1 MKTDN
6 VTAKQILTDARR
18 ARLGVAAFNFTD
30 IWDLTAIVN
39 AAERMNVPMM
49 ASSFSGVAEALG
61 LDMCQAMVD
70 TFRRRSSVPIIH
82 HLDHSHS
89 VEMCIDALDVGYPS
103 VMIDGSKHPLQQSI
117 RMTREVVEY
126 AHRKGAIV
134 EGEIGQIMG
143 RGVEGDFEGDSFLA
157 KVDEAVE
164 LVSKT
169 KVDSLAV
176 GIGTAH
182 GFYTEKPKIY
192 FDRLEA
198 LAVAVDVPLVL
209 HGGTGIPDEDIRKAI
224 RLGITKV
231 NVGTVIHTTY
241 LRQLREELIRAGDF
255 PFTVD
260 VMRNV
265 LPKIEEVLDDRLRV
279 ITGNGEHNL

>member
-1 MKTDN
+1 M
-6 VTAKQILTDARR
+6 TAKQILTDARR

-39 AAERMNVPMM
+39 AAQRRNAPMI
-49 ASSFSGVAEALG
+49 ASSYWAVAEALG
-61 LDMCQAMVD
+61 LDVCQAMVD
-70 TFRRRSSVPIIH
+70 TLNRRSSTPIIH

-89 VEMCIDALDVGYPS
+89 VAMCIEALDVGYPS
-103 VMIDGSKHPLQQSI
+103 VMIDGSTHPLQENI
-117 RMTREVVEY
+117 RLTREVVEY
-126 AHRKGAIV
+126 AHRKGAVV
-134 EGEIGQIMG
+134 EGEIGRILGQSA
-143 RGVEGDFEGDSFLA
+143 EGDFEGDDFLA

-164 LVSKT
+164 LVAKT
-169 KVDSLAV
+169 DVDSLAV
-176 GIGTAH
+176 GIGTSH
-182 GFYTEKPKIY
+182 GFYTQQPKIY
-192 FDRLEA
+192 FDRLEE
-198 LAVAVDVPLVL
+198 LAAAVDVPLVL
-209 HGGTGIPDEDIRKAI
+209 HGGTGIPDDDIRKAI

-279 ITGNGEHNL
+279 IMGNEQKT

>member
-6 VTAKQILTDARR
+6 LTAKQILTDARR

-30 IWDLTAIVN
+30 VWDLTVIVKT
-39 AAERMNVPMM
+39 AQRRNVPMI
-49 ASSFSGVAEALG
+49 ASSFSGVVEVLG
-61 LDMCQAMVD
+61 MDVCQAMVEALG
-70 TFRRRSSVPIIH
+70 RRCSVPIIH

-89 VEMCIDALDVGYPS
+89 VEMCIEALDAGYPS
-103 VMIDGSKHPLQQSI
+103 VMIDGSTHPLEENI
-117 RMTREVVEY
+117 RITREVVEY

-143 RGVEGDFEGDSFLA
+143 RGVEGDFEGGAFLA

-164 LVSKT
+164 LVAKT
-169 KVDSLAV
+169 EVDSLAV

-182 GFYTEKPKIY
+182 GFYTEEPKIH
-192 FDRLEA
+192 FDRLEE
-198 LAVAVDVPLVL
+198 LSGAVDVPLVL
-209 HGGTGIPDEDIRKAI
+209 HGGTGIPDDEIRKAI

-241 LRQLREELIRAGDF
+241 LRSLRDELIRVGEF
-255 PFTVD
+255 PFTPD

-265 LPKIEEVLDDRLRV
+265 MPKIEEVVDDRLRV
-279 ITGNGEHNL
+279 ITGAGD

>member
-1 MKTDN
+1 M
-6 VTAKQILTDARR
+6 TAKQILTDARR
-18 ARLGVAAFNFTD
+18 ARRGVAAFNFTD

-39 AAERMNVPMM
+39 AARRRNVPMI
-49 ASSFSGVAEALG
+49 ASSYWAVAEALG
-61 LDMCQAMVD
+61 LDVCEAMVD
-70 TFRRRSSVPIIH
+70 VLNRRSSTPIVL

-89 VEMCIDALDVGYPS
+89 VAMCIEALDVGYGS
-103 VMIDGSKHPLQQSI
+103 VMIDGSTHPLEENI

-134 EGEIGQIMG
+134 EGEIGRIMG
-143 RGVEGDFEGDSFLA
+143 QSAEGDFEGGGFLA

-164 LVSKT
+164 LVAKT
-169 KVDSLAV
+169 EVDSLAV
-176 GIGTAH
+176 GIGTSH
-182 GFYTEKPKIY
+182 GFTAQEPKIH
-192 FDRLEA
+192 FDRLEE
-198 LAVAVDVPLVL
+198 LAAAVDVPLVL
-209 HGGTGIPDEDIRKAI
+209 HGGTGIPDDDIRKAI

-241 LRQLREELIRAGDF
+241 LRALRDELIRAGDF

-265 LPKIEEVLDDRLRV
+265 LPHIEEVLDDRLRV
-279 ITGNGEHNL
+279 ITGNEDRAS